1 MPVIREA
8 MIKLTSFIFFAIFV
22 IIGATATAADKAEPS
37 TANDRNEVV
46 LETNK
51 GIIVLV
57 LDEKSAPKT
66 VANFKKYVETGFYE
80 NTIFHRII
88 PGFMIQGGGF
98 SSDLKRK
105 QTQAPIKNEADNGLQ
120 NTVGTIAMART
131 NDPHS
136 ATSQFFINVNDNV
149 PLNFT
154 EKSRQGWGYTVF
166 GKVIEGLDL
175 VMSISEQA
183 TQAKRPHANLPIDTV
198 VIQKAYFR

>member
-175 VMSISEQA
+175 VMSISQQA